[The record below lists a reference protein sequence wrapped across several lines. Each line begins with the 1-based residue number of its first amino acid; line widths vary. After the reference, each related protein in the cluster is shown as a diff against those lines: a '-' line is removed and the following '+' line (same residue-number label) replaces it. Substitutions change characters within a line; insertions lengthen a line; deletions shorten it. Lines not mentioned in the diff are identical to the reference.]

1 MMQSA
6 VAADNKGS
14 DASAQRR
21 KAFVDAARSAFF
33 SRGYAGTVMSSIAS
47 EVGGSKTTLWSY
59 FPSKEELFSAVVDD
73 IIERYGEALL
83 IELPLNEDVMV
94 VMRRYAFVL
103 MKTLLSP
110 PILALFRL
118 VTGEAER
125 FPHLAA
131 QFHTRGPKPG
141 KARLAAYLDRKMG
154 QGLLRRGDPEVAG
167 QQFAALC
174 QAGVYQKAVLGLA
187 GEVSTERLE
196 EDIDAALDCFRRA
209 WMIAAA

>member
-1 MMQSA
+1 MQPA
-6 VAADNKGS
+6 MAAENKGV

-33 SRGYAGTVMSSIAS
+33 SQGYAGTVMSSIAS
-47 EVGGSKTTLWSY
+47 QVGGSKTTLWSY

-73 IIERYGEALL
+73 IVEQYGEALV
-83 IELPLNEDVMV
+83 IELPLDEDMMV
-94 VMRRYAFVL
+94 VLRRYAIVL

-118 VTGEAER
+118 VAGEAER

-131 QFHTRGPKPG
+131 QFYARGPRPG
-141 KARLAAYLDRKMG
+141 KARLAAYLDRKMR
-154 QGLLRRGDPEVAG
+154 QGLMRRGDPQVAG

-174 QAGVYQKAVLGLA
+174 QAGAYQKAILGLA
-187 GEVSTERLE
+187 GEMTMELIEV
-196 EDIDAALDCFRRA
+196 DIDAALDCFRRG
-209 WMIAAA
+209 WMIPAS